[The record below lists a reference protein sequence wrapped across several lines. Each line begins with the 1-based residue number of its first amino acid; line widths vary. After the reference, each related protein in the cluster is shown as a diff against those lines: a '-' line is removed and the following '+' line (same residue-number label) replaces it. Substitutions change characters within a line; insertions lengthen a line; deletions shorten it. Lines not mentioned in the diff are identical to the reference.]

1 MSQPLRKLPDPL
13 DDAPRLRRNVA
24 GDPLSEL
31 MPRIVV
37 VDDLEHADEAEQ
49 AGGLAPDAP
58 REGER
63 RGFQIP
69 ASFWWVMVGC
79 YAVFIA
85 ALLAA
90 TGSSAHAVFMIVI
103 STVYVVMFFGATRLL
118 TREGP
123 AQPRSPLARSGR
135 LLAHALR
142 PAATPRS
149 GGADAGRAAGHRLL
163 RCGDP
168 AHPPGRHVTGG
179 LAAAAPSRGAPSVR
193 QPKDH
198 PAEHRRQR
206 RFSRFS

>member
-1 MSQPLRKLPDPL
+1 MSRPLRKLPDPL
-13 DDAPRLRRNVA
+13 DDAPRLRRIAA

-31 MPRIVV
+31 LPRIVV

-49 AGGLAPDAP
+49 AGDLAPDAP

-123 AQPRSPLARSGR
+123 AQPRSPLAR
-135 LLAHALR
+135 
-142 PAATPRS
+142 P
-149 GGADAGRAAGHRLL
+149 GGSLPTLYGLL
-163 RCGDP
+163 RRREVAAQMLVVP
-168 AHPPGRHVTGG
+168 
-179 LAAAAPSRGAPSVR
+179 LAIAFFGVAILLIRLVVM
-193 QPKDH
+193 
-198 PAEHRRQR
+198 
-206 RFSRFS
+206 